1 MRAQSGFVC
10 DISVRRADRRHA
22 LEARDHAA
30 LAALMDRNF
39 DLRRRMFGD
48 AALGALN
55 LRMVLAARALGG
67 ARLASSSVSLWS
79 CRSAYGQRV
88 DDQRVVNKMAATHEG
103 QSGCLLATHALSLM
117 GHATLQPCFFQ
128 SMRAYRFRTSAV
140 LAVLKTLPVTL
151 GGVRHVQRRPSS
163 RAAAARSWCCA
174 GARTRR
180 RRCGGCATRRRG
192 ACTLCAWRRPTLPAC
207 HEGCALSANAAVS
220 DLRVGPCCAT

>member
-1 MRAQSGFVC
+1 VRAQSGFVC

-117 GHATLQPCFFQ
+117 GHATLQPCFFSPCEHTAFELQ
-128 SMRAYRFRTSAV
+128 LYLLCSKHCLSRWVVCGMCS
-140 LAVLKTLPVTL
+140 
-151 GGVRHVQRRPSS
+151 GGQVHGQRRRGRGAVPE
-163 RAAAARSWCCA
+163 RGPGGGAAAAVPRGGVEPAPCA
-174 GARTRR
+174 
-180 RRCGGCATRRRG
+180 RG
-192 ACTLCAWRRPTLPAC
+192 AAQLCQRAM
-207 HEGCALSANAAVS
+207 
-220 DLRVGPCCAT
+220 RVAR